1 MDTRAIVT
9 SVGLPIGAAALGAV
23 ATASGTRS
31 AWYQSLAKPAIQPPP
46 IVFPIAW
53 TILYTQTAVGS
64 GVAQAHM
71 SEQQATT
78 YRRKLT
84 LNMALN
90 AGWCWS
96 FFKGQQLAPSIA
108 VAAALAASSIDLARS
123 GYAAHPAAGGLLTPY
138 AAWTSFATV
147 LTAAIWRKNRR
158 TA

>member
-1 MDTRAIVT
+1 MEIREIGT
-9 SVGLPIGAAALGAV
+9 SIGLPIGAAVLGSV
-23 ATASGTRS
+23 ATASGTSS
-31 AWYQSLAKPAIQPPP
+31 AWYRGLVKPSIQPPP

-53 TILYTQTAVGS
+53 TALYAQTIVGS
-64 GVAQAHM
+64 EIAQTHM
-71 SEQQATT
+71 SEDEAAT

-96 FFKGQQLAPSIA
+96 FFKAHQLAPSVV
-108 VAAALAASSIDLARS
+108 VAGALAASSIDLARTA
-123 GYAAHPAAGGLLTPY
+123 GKAHGAAGGLLTPY

-158 TA
+158 TG